1 MGYCVYHT
9 QKGKG
14 SGAGL
19 GNHIDRTES
28 EKSKGFSY
36 KTADPS
42 MKEMNVKFKLS
53 NDYQKMSIPDAVEH
67 RIENG
72 KTKGKAVRKDAV
84 KYISH
89 ILSGSHEDMKEIFKD
104 KSKAEDWVRE
114 NFKFVASEFGK
125 ENIIRFD
132 LHLDEKTPHIHCVT
146 VPITPDGRLSA
157 KEVIGDRIVLQQ
169 RQNSYA
175 EAMQQFGLERGLRDT
190 GVRHEDVKEYYKRVE
205 QSQEMAN
212 EMVLEPSK
220 NLLGNYKQKDV
231 EKLINELKS
240 AKIDLFEEK
249 RKLKLNQKEL
259 VRLYQTNKSLVT
271 QKNYLEKTLKSPIKL
286 KSILVELNRQKEEK
300 KEQKIERKNDRGLSL

>member
-1 MGYCVYHT
+1 
-9 QKGKG
+9 
-14 SGAGL
+14 
-19 GNHIDRTES
+19 
-28 EKSKGFSY
+28 
-36 KTADPS
+36 
-42 MKEMNVKFKLS
+42 
-53 NDYQKMSIPDAVEH
+53 MSIPDAVEH

-300 KEQKIERKNDRGLSL
+300 KVEVKRGNFRSNDRGLKME